1 MYVNTPEVLAMYGDI
16 RPFHRFSHGLRLGVS
31 HFLLVYEGNNL
42 PQSGLGYEPT
52 SFKKILKR
60 SFTTTVKREIVR
72 DRGRTGEPLC
82 RDIMEELC
90 YIALVF
96 LEQEI
101 TTTTASE
108 LIDD

>member
-1 MYVNTPEVLAMYGDI
+1 MYVNTPAVLAMYGDI
-16 RPFHRFSHGLRLGVS
+16 RPFHRFSHGLSL
-31 HFLLVYEGNNL
+31 NL
-42 PQSGLGYEPT
+42 PGYEPT
-52 SFKKILKR
+52 TFKKILNN
-60 SFTTTVKREIVR
+60 SFTTTVEREIVR
-72 DRGRTGEPLC
+72 DGGRTGEPLC